1 MSAKIIFV
9 LSEARTGST
18 LLCQL
23 LAHYKNVINFHEI
36 FHTGGE
42 ANPNYDIFNTS
53 VSFNNILQH
62 QFGDGVFDRE
72 KMFPRIIENPK
83 KLVTLMGEYFN
94 ETLIVKVH
102 LHQLF
107 GTDYPVSHIFDW
119 ILMQPNHEFILLKR
133 DFLKSHVSLLKAE
146 QSGVWHNTDTTNIK
160 VIVDLDRFKTESM
173 NYIWKYD
180 AVKQKLQHHNIDYL
194 YIDYEKD
201 LENYN
206 ITEFSKLVEPWSTRN
221 SLGLNSAGNAW
232 IRVEK
237 QNTNDTISDSISNWP
252 DVSALLTKYTMKQT

>member
-1 MSAKIIFV
+1 MTAKIIFV

-23 LAHYKNVINFHEI
+23 LAHYKNVINFHEV
-36 FHTGGE
+36 FHTGGDD
-42 ANPNYDIFNTS
+42 PHYDIFNTS

-83 KLVTLMGEYFN
+83 KLLTLMGEYFN

-107 GTDYPVSHIFDW
+107 SIDYPISHILDW
-119 ILMQPNHEFILLKR
+119 ILMQLNHEFILLKR

-146 QSGVWHNTDTTNIK
+146 QSGVWHNIDTTDIK
-160 VIVDLDRFKTESM
+160 VVVDLDRFKKKSAKYTW
-173 NYIWKYD
+173 NYN
-180 AVKQKLQHHNIDYL
+180 ATKQKLQQHNRDYL
-194 YIDYEKD
+194 YVDYDTD
-201 LENYN
+201 LKNYN
-206 ITEFSKLVEPWSTRN
+206 IEQFDQLIEPWSTRVG
-221 SLGLNSAGNAW
+221 LELNSAGNAW
-232 IRVEK
+232 IRVKK
-237 QNTNDTISDSISNWP
+237 QNTDTDISHSISNW
-252 DVSALLTKYTMKQT
+252 DELSAILTTNLIG